1 MSIADILF
9 ILYTII
15 GIVLLILVIRKPAYF
30 WPALIVAAVGGG
42 GLYAQNNTYIDE
54 YFIGMILLGIFLAI
68 SIHRIHFYKTKQDS
82 LSYLHKLVFL
92 LLIFYMIFQSIR
104 GIIFWQ
110 DLAKLRWVIYYTVL
124 GIISFFAF
132 KNSFPFPNKKK
143 LTLLVSGSALLY
155 LTIYFAHGFFT
166 EIFREISRYEVQL
179 EEWST
184 SAYALFSLVIAIP
197 CAFVLTNQK
206 NIKNQLIGW
215 ATILMGILCSFYY
228 DSRIGILV
236 IIGFSVMALLTLK
249 FRKSILI
256 IIILF
261 SIIALFSPLIID
273 QNFKEKFSEDL
284 NRTVKGV
291 YRWDLKSDIDRKLYI
306 QVGFMSI
313 NNNLKNFLFGYG
325 FRTHGI
331 IISPHLKNLY
341 IKNGLPKRAEKVKE
355 DQSTEAFTALLVD
368 TGIFGILLLIT
379 NFLFAARQI
388 FVQKKNRYRFMFL
401 LSLFFAFLWLPIIN
415 MIDIMLFYLLIMPH
429 GLLWQLNQP
438 ENNKKYKEKKT
449 IYGE

>member
-1 MSIADILF
+1 MSIANILF
-9 ILYTII
+9 IFYSII
-15 GIVLLILVIRKPAYF
+15 GLSFFILIIRKPDYF
-30 WPALIVAAVGGG
+30 WLALIVAAVGAG
-42 GLYAQNNTYIDE
+42 GLYAQHNTYIDE
-54 YFIGMILLGIFLAI
+54 YFVGMILLGVVLAI
-68 SIHRIHFYKTKQDS
+68 SIHRIHFYKTKRDS
-82 LSYLHKLVFL
+82 LPYLHKLVFL
-92 LLIFYMIFQSIR
+92 FLIFYMIFQSVR

-110 DLAKLRWVIYYTVL
+110 DLAKLRWVIYYTIL

-132 KNSFPFPNKKK
+132 KNSFPFPSKKK
-143 LTLLVSGSALLY
+143 VAFLVSSSSLLY
-155 LTIYFAHGFFT
+155 LTLYFFHGLFT
-166 EIFREISRYEVQL
+166 EIFRGISRYDIQL
-179 EEWST
+179 KEWST

-206 NIKNQLIGW
+206 KAKNQLIGW

-236 IIGFSVMALLTLK
+236 IIGFSIMALLTLK

-256 IIILF
+256 IIVLF
-261 SIIALFSPLIID
+261 SIITLFSPLIID
-273 QNFKEKFSEDL
+273 QNFKEKISEDL
-284 NRTVKGV
+284 SRTSKGV
-291 YRWDLKSDIDRKLYI
+291 YQWDSKSDIDRKLYI

-313 NNNLKNFLFGYG
+313 NNNLRNFLFGYG

-341 IKNGLPKRAEKVKE
+341 IKNSLPKRAEEVKK

-368 TGIFGILLLIT
+368 AGIVGMLLLVT
-379 NFLFAARQI
+379 NFLFTARQI

-401 LSLFFAFLWLPIIN
+401 LSLFFTFFWLLIIN
-415 MIDIMLFYLLIMPH
+415 MLDIMLFYLLIMPY

-438 ENNKKYKEKKT
+438 ENNKKYKEKKI